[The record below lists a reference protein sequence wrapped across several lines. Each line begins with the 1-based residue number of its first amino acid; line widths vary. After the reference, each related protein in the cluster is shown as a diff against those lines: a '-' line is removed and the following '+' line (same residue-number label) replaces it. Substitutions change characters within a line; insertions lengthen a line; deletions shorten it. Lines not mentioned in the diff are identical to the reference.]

1 MYLLKN
7 TEVIKGKKILLT
19 KVINTCLMFC
29 LGICLNHADITKDL
43 VECVPEKGLMGK
55 AFKGAA
61 KGVMEHLAKLS
72 SEEVI
77 ALEEKMN
84 SDG

>member
-1 MYLLKN
+1 MEYYLRENNNFNKSH
-7 TEVIKGKKILLT
+7 KHFLL
-19 KVINTCLMFC
+19 FG